1 MNLLVYLSVLLYNSR
16 HLNTFNYTFICV
28 FISSKPSIYVHQY
41 CNNFFFKKGNIPV
54 EWLVKKYCKYCK
66 TTENNVFLHD

>member
-16 HLNTFNYTFICV
+16 HLNTFNYTFIRV
-28 FISSKPSIYVHQY
+28 FIFSKPIYVRQY
-41 CNNFFFKKGNIPV
+41 CNKCFFKKGNIPA